1 MPLVSR
7 HQQQGR
13 RLVTAGFSFLELIVG
28 MALGLLLMTG
38 MVTMVTQVLASQT
51 RTLQLAQAQEEAN
64 MALAFMVQEL
74 RRAGYWAHAAQRS
87 SEPTPFE
94 LPSKGPFH
102 CVLFS
107 YDANG
112 NGQHD
117 GDSELF
123 GFRLHQYQIQRR
135 QRGANCEQSGWES
148 MTHSA
153 QLRVLALNFESL
165 PRHHSK
171 LPLLR
176 IRMTISHPQQLQWLR
191 ELQMTVSVRN
201 GELQVE

>member
-7 HQQQGR
+7 HQQQG

-51 RTLQLAQAQEEAN
+51 RTLQLAQAQEEASI
-64 MALAFMVQEL
+64 ALTFMVQEL

-94 LPSKGPFH
+94 LPTKGPIH

-112 NGQHD
+112 NGLHD
-117 GDSELF
+117 GNAELF

-135 QRGANCEQSGWES
+135 QRGANCAQSGWES

-153 QLRVLALNFESL
+153 HLRVLTLIFESL
-165 PRHHSK
+165 PWHHAK

-176 IRMTISHPQQLQWLR
+176 IRMTISHPQQLQWQR
-191 ELQMTVSVRN
+191 EFQTTVSVRN
-201 GELQVE
+201 GELRVE